1 MFKKIRYKK
10 QKKLDK
16 LSAENDIVF
25 NPTSRKQKRH
35 GIRNKLVFSVLSLS
49 LFLPMLEPLTAFA
62 DPTTGGQT
70 QQPQTTT
77 PQDPNAGGGQPQQPN
92 GGGQQP
98 QQPGGN
104 GTGTGENSNDARKN
118 NVTVGKMATLGVS
131 SEQGYKADMSSLSG
145 NELRTLG
152 VFISNYYVPFSTQV
166 GNVKDEKDSKEVQD
180 SIVKALTETNAFE
193 KGIAEKI
200 SKVVTN
206 ASKQSVQPLYFAQS
220 KDGENFEAVDG
231 GNGKKGK
238 HATFYEFL
246 DQISGYAYKRS
257 NELPYPDIKDGVDK
271 NGDKMVSAYKG
282 SVWNYD
288 PNSKKNEG
296 ALYWGSAD
304 KVDKSHIMFNWN
316 PTSSDGGG
324 QTASQTVMAEIYK
337 YLDPEN
343 SVGTSFLDYT
353 EKERGKGSK
362 GETVTKMLEEEKFKK
377 DSSIEAIYKRS
388 MYDWKMYVD
397 AIGNIL
403 VDTGKRQY
411 VVVPAAMNPFIFKKK
426 ETDSGG
432 KELDFGRA
440 VPINNFVSLA
450 LASKGNLVTGK
461 PTQHTAYFNLGNIY
475 DKFSK
480 DTKYKQPALYKFPG
494 SKDVDWTEKQSW
506 SDTGTTLS
514 EGLLDSLTTQFAI
527 NSYGVKG
534 DKDWGKWLKRTTES
548 FSVNKGNDIQS
559 YDHDKLTKEKTFPFS
574 FNTNEFNGNDAIYAP
589 RSGLNSKPGHFIIG
603 DLVAFDNL
611 GALNTTT
618 TQPAKPQQGGDQAQ
632 QQQQQ
637 PQQTPTADT
646 SSDGK
651 PLTLDSY
658 KKNYKVIADKGHEV
672 IKRTPNALWDTDGKP
687 LIDYKDISSD
697 GAFGDKLSPKINEVS
712 VAKNQI
718 ARDYGA
724 NLFVTYMFAALGGKE
739 GVDKVG
745 FEIGFTRLPTFDGN
759 LALEGAVTEADKK
772 AEKEANVDELMNMA
786 YYFLHPTEGISYFS
800 RWAKTK
806 IGAFFVGWHN
816 DMTGA
821 SNAQN
826 TTGYTRY
833 IGFNGFTTM
842 PSLSDMQWTDWM
854 VKSYLDWGIYLIIF
868 VVVIMIF
875 YVAIGEI
882 SIQRAILGVGI
893 FSLCLY
899 LPPIAINSSVEF
911 TNSVSNSIYGKKF
924 LYWGI
929 VQQQTYAKKI
939 DEVAKKGEEGK
950 SDDYTIGL
958 MRLQGENN
966 KGLYAD
972 NTSIGRTVTL
982 KWMAPKKDNYL
993 YQIEQEIKGSTGN
1006 MSPMFQR
1013 VLNNTLAGNLSGERY
1028 VDSNEALYLYR
1039 TYTDI
1044 GNYARYYYGNL
1055 MGDKVYDTGA
1065 VNHDIGDTSASMGN
1079 VNMTRQYESYM
1090 QGTKENSLTE
1100 RKEKGF
1106 INDEQDA
1113 IHGASTDKTKV
1124 KRLYAPLSSE
1134 PVAKSSQQ
1142 RISKVN
1148 VGDEVGLRKEY
1159 FNTTV
1164 RNFNNHGQSLQE
1176 QIAGGSSATSEN
1188 LASTASFALFTES
1201 PFYYFSWFLYDNGMK
1216 FESGKHDTFRNLM
1229 MKDNDSFFYNYKIKK
1244 ESSGYGELKDY
1255 MDMGSMFHTIIPYL
1269 REVNKPLKE
1278 WSSIY
1283 GTKPYPEIPTKEE
1296 DFANQGDKNS
1306 EEYYKYWF
1314 NISLARLFNTYTP
1327 WVDAMY
1333 DTDYAKPENITYGG
1347 KKQTIIDP
1355 INPKSYEIR
1364 PMVFSESEMAYYGLK
1379 DYNLTT
1385 VESKIIK
1392 VQRQT
1397 RNDLLRLMNYY
1408 NFDDNVL
1415 NQTASMIMTFN
1426 FNKEFSQENFIT
1438 ESFVQYPQS
1447 FELKNFSYDAYLRLI
1462 LAQTTGETITG
1473 DDGKLSIYD
1482 RVVEKSSIL
1491 TGILLVLGDIVAIY
1505 GIPTMKF
1512 VFLVLVFVLSVVT
1525 IFVKALRVE
1534 ISFRR
1539 VVWQALAKPLIQFCG
1554 VTLGHSLVI
1563 SFFMSE
1569 GLTDVT
1575 GKTTYSI
1582 ALGDPVMT
1590 LVVLLLINIVTL
1602 VLYSFIVMGLVRS
1615 LIVYGKLAGTI
1626 VGGIVASAGTFAS
1639 ATAGKVT
1646 GSVNDKMFGYG
1657 GSEANGKSA
1666 PSSTSA
1672 QADPETRGSRNV
1684 EPELSVREDMR
1695 YRRANEEAYGSKE
1708 RPKDNTNVED
1718 MINRG
1723 KENFQ
1728 ESERE
1733 RYKEQ
1738 RNYSNDLNDYDL
1750 NDIAESRKHT
1760 HNHTHNHEHNYQGSA
1775 DGRGNVPETE
1785 SLDELAQ
1792 NRRETQTSDLQKPHS
1807 SSRTDAQRELE
1818 RKKAEADEVKKKY
1831 NLDD

>member
-1 MFKKIRYKK
+1 MFKSKLFKK
-10 QKKLDK
+10 KKVDK
-16 LSAENDIVF
+16 LSVEDNIIL
-25 NPTSRKQKRH
+25 NPTSRKQKKH
-35 GIRNKLVFSVLSLS
+35 GIKNKLVFSALSLS

-62 DPTTGGQT
+62 EPDTGAQT
-70 QQPQTTT
+70 QQPAQPTT

-98 QQPGGN
+98 QQPN
-104 GTGTGENSNDARKN
+104 GSGTGENSNDARKN
-118 NVTVGKMATLGVS
+118 NVTVSKMATLGVS
-131 SEQGYKADMSSLSG
+131 SEQGYKADMANISG

-152 VFISNYYVPFSTQV
+152 VFVSNFYVPFSTQM
-166 GNVKDEKDSKEVQD
+166 GNVKDDKDEKEVQD
-180 SIVKALTETNAFE
+180 NIVKALTETNAFE
-193 KGIAEKI
+193 KGIAEKL
-200 SKVVTN
+200 SKVVSN
-206 ASKQSVQPLYFAQS
+206 VSKQSVQPLYFAQS
-220 KDGENFEAVDG
+220 TDGDKFEPVEG
-231 GNGKKGK
+231 GDGKKGK
-238 HATFYEFL
+238 HATFYDFL

-257 NELPYPDIKDGVDK
+257 GSLPYPDLKDGVKADQD
-271 NGDKMVSAYKG
+271 GMISVYKG
-282 SVWNYD
+282 SVWNFD

-296 ALYWGSAD
+296 ALYWGSKD

-316 PTSSDGGG
+316 PASSDGNG

-353 EKERGKGSK
+353 EKERGKGEK
-362 GETVTKMLEEEKFKK
+362 GKTVSKMLEEEKFKTGSDIK
-377 DSSIEAIYKRS
+377 NIYQRS

-411 VVVPAAMNPFIFKKK
+411 VVVPAAMNPFLFKKK
-426 ETDSGG
+426 ETDGEG
-432 KELDFGRA
+432 KEIDYGRS
-440 VPINNFVSLA
+440 VPINNLLSIS

-461 PTQHTAYFNLGNIY
+461 PTQNTAYFNLGNIY

-480 DTKYKQPALYKFPG
+480 DTEYKQPALYKFPG
-494 SKDVDWTEKQSW
+494 TKDVDWSEGKM
-506 SDTGTTLS
+506 GTSLS
-514 EGLLDSLTTQFAI
+514 EGLLDALTTQFAVRE
-527 NSYGVKG
+527 YGMPK
-534 DKDWGKWLKRTTES
+534 DKDWGEWLKRTTES
-548 FSVNKGNDIQS
+548 KIYSEGDDIQK
-559 YDHDKLTKEKTFPFS
+559 YGKDKLKEYKKFPYS
-574 FNTNEFNGNDAIYAP
+574 FNTNELKGNDAVYAP
-589 RSGLNSKPGHFIIG
+589 RSGLNPKPGHFIIG

-618 TQPAKPQQGGDQAQ
+618 TPPAQPQEGQQQQGGNQAQ
-632 QQQQQ
+632 PQQ
-637 PQQTPTADT
+637 PQQTPATADT

-658 KKNYKVIADKGHEV
+658 KKNYKVIAEKGHEV
-672 IKRTPNALWDTDGKP
+672 IKRTPNALWDKDGKP
-687 LIDYKDISSD
+687 LIDYNEIGSD
-697 GAFGDKLSPKINEVS
+697 GAFGEKLSPKLNEVS

-718 ARDYGA
+718 ARDYSA
-724 NLFVTYMFAALGGKE
+724 NIFVTYVFAALGGKE

-745 FEIGFTRLPTFDGN
+745 FELGYNRLPEFKGDM
-759 LALEGAVTEADKK
+759 ALEGVVTEADKK

-950 SDDYTIGL
+950 SDDYTMGL
-958 MRLQGENN
+958 MKLQGENN

-1055 MGDKVYDTGA
+1055 MGDKVYDTGT
-1065 VNHDIGDTSASMGN
+1065 VNHNIGDTNASMGN
-1079 VNMTRQYESYM
+1079 VGMTRQYESYM

-1113 IHGASTDKTKV
+1113 IHGASTDKTKL

-1134 PVAKSSQQ
+1134 PVSKASQQ
-1142 RISKVN
+1142 NISKVN
-1148 VGDEVGLRKEY
+1148 VGDEVGLRKDY
-1159 FNTTV
+1159 FNVTF

-1176 QIAGGSSATSEN
+1176 QIKGGSSASSEN
-1188 LASTASFALFTES
+1188 LASTASFALYTES

-1216 FESGKHDTFRNLM
+1216 YESGKHDTFRNLM

-1244 ESSGYGELKDY
+1244 ESSGYGDLKDY
-1255 MDMGSMFHTIIPYL
+1255 MDMGSMFHTVIPYL

-1296 DFANQGDKNS
+1296 DFANQGDKDS

-1379 DYNLTT
+1379 EYNLTT

-1462 LAQTTGETITG
+1462 LAQTTGESITG

-1512 VFLVLVFVLSVVT
+1512 VFLVLVFVLSVIT
-1525 IFVKALRVE
+1525 IFVKALRAE
-1534 ISFRR
+1534 ISFRK

-1602 VLYSFIVMGLVRS
+1602 VLYSFIIMGLVRS

-1626 VGGIVASAGTFAS
+1626 VGGIVASAGTFATS
-1639 ATAGKVT
+1639 TASKVA
-1646 GSVNDKMFGYG
+1646 GGVSNKMFDYG
-1657 GSEANGKSA
+1657 GSDAQGRTA

-1672 QADPETRGSRNV
+1672 NADPQTRGSRNV

-1695 YRRANEEAYGSKE
+1695 YRRANEEAYNKKE
-1708 RPKDNTNVED
+1708 QPKDNTNVEE

-1723 KENFQ
+1723 RQNFEETQ
-1728 ESERE
+1728 RE

-1738 RNYSNDLNDYDL
+1738 TNHSNDLNNFDL
-1750 NDIAESRKHT
+1750 NRRDT
-1760 HNHTHNHEHNYQGSA
+1760 HEHNRQGSA
-1775 DGRGNVPETE
+1775 NGRGNVPETE

-1792 NRRETQTSDLQKPHS
+1792 SRRENYTKDLNKPHS
-1807 SSRTDAQRELE
+1807 SSRTDAQREID

>member
-1 MFKKIRYKK
+1 MDKLSVEDNIILNPTSQK
-10 QKKLDK
+10 QKK
-16 LSAENDIVF
+16 
-25 NPTSRKQKRH
+25 H
-35 GIRNKLVFSVLSLS
+35 GLRNKLVFSVLSLS

-70 QQPQTTT
+70 QQTT
-77 PQDPNAGGGQPQQPN
+77 PPADGNGGTPPQQPN
-92 GGGQQP
+92 GGAQQP

-118 NVTVGKMATLGVS
+118 LIAVNKIATFGASS
-131 SEQGYKADMSSLSG
+131 SEGYKNEVASLNG
-145 NELRTLG
+145 DEVRTLG
-152 VFISNYYVPFSTQV
+152 VYISNYYVPFSTQV
-166 GNVKDEKDSKEVQD
+166 GKEKDPKTTEEVNKQ
-180 SIVKALTETNAFE
+180 VVQALTETNAFN
-193 KGIAEKI
+193 KDLAETVT
-200 SKVVTN
+200 KVVAK
-206 ASKQSVQPLYFAQS
+206 ASSSSVKPLYFAQS
-220 KDGENFEAVDG
+220 TDGDKFTGVEG
-231 GNGKKGK
+231 GKEKKGRQ
-238 HATFYEFL
+238 ATFYEFL
-246 DQISGYAYKRS
+246 DQVSGYAYKTGD
-257 NELPYPDIKDGVDK
+257 EAKVAYPDKESSKGISVF
-271 NGDKMVSAYKG
+271 SG
-282 SVWNYD
+282 SVWKYD
-288 PNSKKNEG
+288 KNSKSNTG
-296 ALYWGSAD
+296 ALYWSDDG
-304 KVDKSHIMFNWN
+304 KVDKSKIIFDWN
-316 PTSSDGGG
+316 PSSNVGGG
-324 QTASQTVMAEIYK
+324 QTASQTIMAEIYR
-337 YLDPEN
+337 YLDPN
-343 SVGTSFLDYT
+343 GSVGTSFLDYS
-353 EKERGKGSK
+353 EKQVGGKSVSDLVKNSK
-362 GETVTKMLEEEKFKK
+362 LEGKTIEE
-377 DSSIEAIYKRS
+377 IYKRS
-388 MYDWKMYVD
+388 MYDWTMWVD

-403 VDTGKRQY
+403 VDTGKYQY
-411 VVVPAAMNPFIFKKK
+411 VVVPAAMNPYLFKKK
-426 ETDSGG
+426 ETDGQG

-440 VPINNFVSLA
+440 VPINNFISLS
-450 LASKGNLVTGK
+450 LASKDRLVTGK

-475 DKFSK
+475 DNFS
-480 DTKYKQPALYKFPG
+480 TKSDNGRGAIRKFPFSTG
-494 SKDVDWTEKQSW
+494 DKEGVDWSESYV
-506 SDTGTTLS
+506 GTSYSEALLS
-514 EGLLDSLTTQFAI
+514 SLTSQYAMIGFGTKKKDGWGDWLKFNETWKINPTASAEYYSRADFEGL
-527 NSYGVKG
+527 KG
-534 DKDWGKWLKRTTES
+534 
-548 FSVNKGNDIQS
+548 
-559 YDHDKLTKEKTFPFS
+559 FPYS
-574 FNTNEFNGNDAIYAP
+574 FNTNGLNGNDTMYAP
-589 RSGLNSKPGHFIIG
+589 RSGLNTKPGHFIIG

-618 TQPAKPQQGGDQAQ
+618 TTPPAQPQEGQQQQGGDQAQ
-632 QQQQQ
+632 Q
-637 PQQTPTADT
+637 PQQTPSAPTGSAD
-646 SSDGK
+646 DNGK
-651 PLTLDSY
+651 PITADSY
-658 KKNYKVIADKGHEV
+658 KKNYKAIGEKGHEV
-672 IKRTPNALWDTDGKP
+672 IKRTPNALWDKDGKP
-687 LIDYKDISSD
+687 IIAYD
-697 GAFGDKLSPKINEVS
+697 GIGQDGSFGEKLSPKVNEVS
-712 VAKNQI
+712 VAKNKI
-718 ARDYGA
+718 AQDYGA

-739 GVDKVG
+739 GVEKVG
-745 FEIGFTRLPTFDGN
+745 FEIGFNRLPKYDAN
-759 LALEGAVTEADKK
+759 EALAGAVTEEQKK

-842 PSLSDMQWTDWM
+842 PSLGDMQWTDWM
-854 VKSYLDWGIYLIIF
+854 VKSYLNWGIYLIIF
-868 VVVIMIF
+868 VVVVMIF

-882 SIQRAILGVGI
+882 SIQRAILGIGI

-950 SDDYTIGL
+950 TDDYTLGL

-993 YQIEQEIKGSTGN
+993 YQIEQETKGITGN
-1006 MSPMFQR
+1006 VSPM
-1013 VLNNTLAGNLSGERY
+1013 LNRILTGTLAGNLSNERY

-1044 GNYARYYYGNL
+1044 GNYSRYYYGNL
-1055 MGDKVYDTGA
+1055 MGDKVYDTGT
-1065 VNHDIGDTSASMGN
+1065 VSHNIGDASASMADVG
-1079 VNMTRQYESYM
+1079 MTRQYQSYM

-1113 IHGASTDKTKV
+1113 IKGASSDKDKL

-1134 PVAKSSQQ
+1134 TVSKSSQQ
-1142 RISKVN
+1142 NIKDVK
-1148 VGDEVGLRKEY
+1148 VGDEVGLRKEN
-1159 FNTTV
+1159 FNATI
-1164 RNFNNHGQSLQE
+1164 RNFNNHGQPLQE
-1176 QIAGGSSATSEN
+1176 QLSTGNGSSSEN
-1188 LASTASFALFTES
+1188 LASTSSFALFTES

-1278 WSSIY
+1278 WSSVY
-1283 GTKPYPEIPTKEE
+1283 GTKPYPEIPTKEDE
-1296 DFANQGDKNS
+1296 FANYGNKDS

-1347 KKQTIIDP
+1347 KKQTVLDP

-1462 LAQTTGETITG
+1462 LAQTTGEQITG

-1482 RVVEKSSIL
+1482 RVVEKSSVL

-1512 VFLVLVFVLSVVT
+1512 VFLVLVFVLSVIT
-1525 IFVKALRVE
+1525 IFVKALRAE
-1534 ISFRR
+1534 ISFRK
-1539 VVWQALAKPLIQFCG
+1539 VVWEALAKPLIQFCG

-1569 GLTDVT
+1569 GITSVT
-1575 GKTTYSI
+1575 GSTTYSI
-1582 ALGDPVMT
+1582 SLGDPVMT
-1590 LVVLLLINIVTL
+1590 LIVLLLINIVTL
-1602 VLYSFIVMGLVRS
+1602 VLYSFIVMSLIRS
-1615 LIVYGKLAGTI
+1615 LITYGKLAGTI
-1626 VGGIVASAGTFAS
+1626 LGGIVASAGTFATS
-1639 ATAGKVT
+1639 TASKVA
-1646 GSVNDKMFGYG
+1646 GGVNDKMFNYG
-1657 GSEANGKSA
+1657 GSDASGKSA

-1672 QADPETRGSRNV
+1672 HADPETRGSRNV
-1684 EPELSVREDMR
+1684 EPELSVQEDMR
-1695 YRRANEEAYGSKE
+1695 YRRANEEAYNKKE
-1708 RPKDNTNVED
+1708 QPKDNTDVNA

-1723 KENFQ
+1723 RDAFE
-1728 ESERE
+1728 ESERDK
-1733 RYKEQ
+1733 YKEQ
-1738 RNYSNDLNDYDL
+1738 TNYSNNLNEIEI
-1750 NDIAESRKHT
+1750 NRREV
-1760 HNHTHNHEHNYQGSA
+1760 HNHTHSHEHSHQGSVHV
-1775 DGRGNVPETE
+1775 GRGNVPETE
-1785 SLDELAQ
+1785 ALDDLAQ
-1792 NRRETQTSDLQKPHS
+1792 RRKESQTTDLKRPDS
-1807 SSRTDAQRELE
+1807 NARTEAQVELD
-1818 RKKAEADEVKKKY
+1818 RKKAQADEVKKKY
-1831 NLDD
+1831 NLDE